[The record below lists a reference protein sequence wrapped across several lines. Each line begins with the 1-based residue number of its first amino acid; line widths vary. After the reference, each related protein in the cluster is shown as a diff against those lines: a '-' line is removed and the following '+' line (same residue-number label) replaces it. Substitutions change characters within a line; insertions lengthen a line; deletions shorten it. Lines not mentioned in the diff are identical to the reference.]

1 MKKLILI
8 FITICLITSC
18 WKKDDCLDKWGSFN
32 EKTNKCEISKSQNL
46 LEKNTKAKTWDTIKK
61 LIYIDVREKDEWDL
75 GHIKW
80 AIHIPLWDIME
91 GNYSQISKNTPV
103 WLYCRSWR
111 RADIAL
117 EALKKAWYTNI
128 VNLGGITDI
137 KNIEI
142 VK

>member
-1 MKKLILI
+1 
-8 FITICLITSC
+8 
-18 WKKDDCLDKWGSFN
+18 
-32 EKTNKCEISKSQNL
+32 
-46 LEKNTKAKTWDTIKK
+46 
-61 LIYIDVREKDEWDL
+61 KDEWDL
-75 GHIKW
+75 GHIKG
-80 AIHIPLWDIME
+80 AIHIPLGDIME

-103 WLYCRSWR
+103 GLYCRSGR

-117 EALKKAWYTNI
+117 EALKKAGYTNI